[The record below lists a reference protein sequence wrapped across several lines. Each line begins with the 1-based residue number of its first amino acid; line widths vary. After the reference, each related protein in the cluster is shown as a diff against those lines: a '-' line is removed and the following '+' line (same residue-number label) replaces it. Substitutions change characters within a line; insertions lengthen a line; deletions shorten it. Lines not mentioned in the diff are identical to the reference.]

1 MKIGLTSLIV
11 WKIFLISTQ
20 AVCSLVIAF
29 AYNFISIVDSIA
41 INKFTSNLFLTLFKI
56 KLIKLLKLLI

>member
-11 WKIFLISTQ
+11 WKIFLIGTQ
-20 AVCSLVIAF
+20 AVCSSVIAF

-41 INKFTSNLFLTLFKI
+41 INKFTTNLFWLYSK
-56 KLIKLLKLLI
+56 